1 MSQPELR
8 RRAKHEQRQ
17 STRRRIVAV
26 ERVTAAFALLGPGRS
41 ERRPRIWIA
50 AVLGGAALTALALLR
65 LFVPSAVGM
74 ADAGDGF
81 RLLCSAGLAN
91 ERPFTADAA
100 GAVFPIWSPADW
112 SGAACPE
119 PPLWPFSPFHLL
131 VALARLLG
139 GGVLDV
145 RLLGVLLAVVLGL
158 LTVALIRYL
167 PGAVPFRLVV
177 AALFGVVLLD
187 GVFAD
192 FLVSADLD
200 GTVLLAVLAGVVAL
214 LILWGGWADRVT
226 TLDVPP
232 RGIAATVLGV
242 LLGAAA
248 LATSPALLAFLPGFV
263 AGLVLLPW
271 MRDAEERR
279 SRESGRALRG
289 DRGRELARTLA
300 SRVPSLLAALA
311 LVAVAVA
318 QAGTSLERVRADAV
332 YATIFGTILP
342 SSPDPAADVEWFG
355 LPERALEA
363 SGRWI
368 TDVQAGAVLA
378 DPAFAEIGVD
388 DLIRFQVTH
397 PERIVAVADRGLAA
411 ISQPV
416 QQQRGS
422 TMLPLGD
429 GEPVQDQRWTPV
441 ATSSPLLFA
450 VPLIVPGLQFAGIL
464 VALSLAF
471 ARQHPVRSRSLGF
484 ATVFAMLAGWIHF
497 WAVALGDQRVLSE
510 AMLPSTL
517 LFWLG
522 LPLLFACAAV
532 RLAGPGEKSS
542 IRAPEA
548 KNALIAAITRPDAR
562 PSP

>member
-1 MSQPELR
+1 MTQPEPR

-17 STRRRIVAV
+17 GTRRRILVV
-26 ERVTAAFALLGPGRS
+26 ERVGAVFALLGPGQA
-41 ERRPRIWIA
+41 ERRPRVWVA
-50 AVLGGAALTALALLR
+50 AVLGGAVMTGLALLR
-65 LFVPSAVGM
+65 LFVPVPVGM

-81 RLLCSAGLAN
+81 RLLCSTGLAN
-91 ERPFTADAA
+91 ERPFTADAMS
-100 GAVFPIWSPADW
+100 AVYPLWTPADW
-112 SGAACPE
+112 HAAACPG
-119 PPLWPFSPFHLL
+119 PDVWSLSPYYGFA
-131 VALARLLG
+131 ALARAIG
-139 GGVLDV
+139 GGVLDL
-145 RLLGVLLAVVLGL
+145 RILGALLAVALGL
-158 LTVALIRYL
+158 LTAALIRYL

-200 GTVLLAVLAGVVAL
+200 GTVLLAVLAGFTAL

-232 RGIAATVLGV
+232 RGIVATALGV
-242 LLGAAA
+242 LLATAA

-263 AGLVLLPW
+263 AALVVVPW
-271 MRDAEERR
+271 LRDAEQRR
-279 SRESGRALRG
+279 GREAGRALRG
-289 DRGRELARTLA
+289 DRGRELARTLVR
-300 SRVPSLLAALA
+300 RVPSLTA
-311 LVAVAVA
+311 AVALLAVGAA
-318 QAGTSLERVRADAV
+318 QAGDALDRVRTDAV
-332 YATIFGTILP
+332 YSVVFGTLLP
-342 SSPDPAADVEWFG
+342 TSPDPEADLEWFG
-355 LPERALEA
+355 LPESALQA

-368 TDVQAGAVLA
+368 TDAQAGAVLA
-378 DPAFAEIGVD
+378 DPAFAAIGAD
-388 DLIRFQVTH
+388 DLIRFRLTH
-397 PERIVAVADRGLAA
+397 PERIVAVSDRGLAA
-411 ISQPV
+411 IAQPV
-416 QQQRGS
+416 QQARGT
-422 TMLPLGD
+422 TMLPVGD
-429 GEPVQDQRWTPV
+429 GEPVQDPRWTPV
-441 ATSSPLLFA
+441 ASSSPLLFA
-450 VPLIVPGLQFAGIL
+450 VPLLVPGLQFAGLL

-471 ARQHPVRSRSLGF
+471 ARSHPLRSRSLGF
-484 ATVFAMLAGWIHF
+484 AAVFAMLAGWLHF
-497 WAVALGDQRVLSE
+497 WAVAPGDQRVLSE